1 MRGYIPLKNT
11 KIFQKPVSVKKIM
24 NELDF
29 IKRKDKYGLYF
40 QGGIRKI
47 EKKYYDLIAYYGQE

>member
-1 MRGYIPLKNT
+1 MAHSYTPGLKVLKNT

-29 IKRKDKYGLYF
+29 IKRKDKYGLY
-40 QGGIRKI
+40 
-47 EKKYYDLIAYYGQE
+47 

>member
-1 MRGYIPLKNT
+1 
-11 KIFQKPVSVKKIM
+11 M

-29 IKRKDKYGLYF
+29 IKRKEKYGLYF

-47 EKKYYDLIAYYGQE
+47 EKKIL